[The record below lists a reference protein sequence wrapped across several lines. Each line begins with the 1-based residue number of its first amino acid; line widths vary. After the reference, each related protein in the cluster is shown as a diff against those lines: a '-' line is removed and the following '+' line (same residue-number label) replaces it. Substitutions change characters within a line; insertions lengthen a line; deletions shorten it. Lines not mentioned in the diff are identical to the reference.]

1 MEVMI
6 SSKTWKWTLGVLALG
21 IVLGLQFQHVVGGVD
36 AAPSDIRGSDNMAV
50 DTYRN
55 SAGTYVV
62 WSSGRITDVRSPST
76 DLGQPFTAPS
86 VSSGIVDPGYQS
98 GQTLGSPNVAVKAI
112 PREDGTYILFADGT
126 LRVPSDSGAR
136 APSAIPGKILRGS
149 VSSAGSSTGGSGFT
163 CSRTAPGTYTV
174 TFDTPFDQTPSL
186 TVFCEESNQ
195 AGLHLVLPI
204 QHGISANSFTIE
216 THTWAGSV
224 WQLRDESFDFMV
236 AGE

>member
-1 MEVMI
+1 MV
-6 SSKTWKWTLGVLALG
+6 SSKTWKSTLGILIVG
-21 IVLGLQFQHVVGGVD
+21 VVLGLQFQYVVGGVD
-36 AAPSDIRGSDNMAV
+36 AAPSDIRGSDNTAV

-62 WSSGRITDVRSPST
+62 WSSGRITDATSPGS
-76 DLGQPFTAPS
+76 DLGHPYTTPS
-86 VSSGIVDPGYQS
+86 VGSGIVDPSYQT
-98 GQTLGSPNVAVKAI
+98 GHTLGSPNVAVKAVS
-112 PREDGTYILFADGT
+112 RKDGSFILFADGT

-136 APSAIPGKILRGS
+136 AGSAIPGRILRGS
-149 VSSAGSSTGGSGFT
+149 INAAGGTTGGTGFS

-174 TFDTPFDQTPSL
+174 TFDTPFDQTPSV

-195 AGLHLVLPI
+195 PGLHLVLPI
-204 QHGISANSFTIE
+204 QHGISTTSFSIE

-224 WQLRDESFDFMV
+224 WQRRDESFDFMV